1 MSAYPTTRLVL
12 FFGLGFIA
20 VAVIACARYAP
31 QPSRSRVER
40 IVPDETVP
48 LDQFGTFT
56 PSVSRGCDFV
66 SVTSNHQV
74 YVFDRQKKQFFLA
87 SATPS
92 GEPATY
98 SSHGGLLPGGGR
110 LSEDGSRVAFT
121 SMADN
126 LVPGGP
132 RLRDQVYVRNLGSR
146 QVWRVSQSR
155 SGEPGNAASRFVR
168 LSGDGS
174 VVAFVSAATNLV
186 EEDTNGTE
194 DVFVHNLHSRETVRV
209 SATWKGGQADGASYA
224 PSLSRDGGQVA
235 FASEATNLVADDT
248 NGVADVFVR
257 DSVAARAERI
267 PRAASGR
274 ETSEPSDAPS
284 LSASGRFVA
293 FSSESDDLVPGD
305 HNGERDVFL
314 HDRNTGRT
322 VLVSVAEGG
331 EGANGASDNPVVSED
346 GSKVAFVSAASNL
359 VANDRNERPDVFVRH
374 VIVGDTIRLSVGAGG
389 VEANEESGVF
399 GVAMSPDGSCVAF
412 ESYASNLVPEDGDG
426 MVDVFVRQLR

>member
-74 YVFDRQKKQFFLA
+74 YVFDRQKKQFFL
-87 SATPS
+87 
-92 GEPATY
+92 
-98 SSHGGLLPGGGR
+98 R